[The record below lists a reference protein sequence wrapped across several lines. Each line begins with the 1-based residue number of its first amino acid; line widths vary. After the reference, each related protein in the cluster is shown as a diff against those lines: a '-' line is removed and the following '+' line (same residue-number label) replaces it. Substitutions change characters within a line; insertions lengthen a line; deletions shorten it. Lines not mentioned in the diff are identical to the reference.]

1 MFETMILESL
11 YCVFIQTIIRE
22 WVFLLQTDGNT
33 AALIEVVITAL

>member
-11 YCVFIQTIIRE
+11 YCVFIQNIIRE